1 MCPMNPYELAMM
13 DSVAYRKRAELHRP
27 TSIEGLRREVFRLA
41 ADGLRVRDIAQSL
54 RMPDAD
60 VINLLAG
67 KLP

>member
-27 TSIEGLRREVFRLA
+27 TSIEELRREVVRLA
-41 ADGLRVRDIAQSL
+41 ADGLRVRDIASSL
-54 RMPDAD
+54 RLDLAV

-67 KLP
+67 KRP